1 MQLSLWPE
9 YRSVLAWTALI
20 TDAASALPTVR
31 RVADP
36 GSDGARPLALL
47 ALHLLVAAA
56 CVYALRRRAPHREF
70 LQ

>member
-1 MQLSLWPE
+1 MQFSLWPE

-20 TDAASALPTVR
+20 TDAASAVPAVR

-36 GSDGARPLALL
+36 APDGAGALAVL
-47 ALHLLVAAA
+47 ALHLLAAAA